1 MLQACGLQVHS
12 VRSADAALDAL
23 AQAPEAP
30 DLVFSDVSMPGEMD
44 GIQLAHEIRRRWPSL
59 PVVLLTGYAT
69 RVHDAT
75 AAGFRVLSKPV
86 GAQALLDEFVR
97 ATRGG

>member
-1 MLQACGLQVHS
+1 VLS

-23 AQAPEAP
+23 ARNPIAP

-44 GIQLAHEIRRRWPSL
+44 GIQLAHEIRRRWPTL

-97 ATRGG
+97 ATRER